1 MTQFPENFND
11 EAVKK
16 FLEEF
21 YQISDTKPEVTE
33 GPSSGENDLYAT
45 SFSEDGLLRLGP
57 NPDKTGYAEIA
68 DFRQTAWKTLTS
80 RKHIIGK
87 VYVFSQND
95 VFLRGT
101 VEYNFKDGSYKKVEW
116 CGNMVFDKE
125 LREKG
130 QVKIKFYHVFF

>member
-1 MTQFPENFND
+1 M
-11 EAVKK
+11 
-16 FLEEF
+16 
-21 YQISDTKPEVTE
+21 
-33 GPSSGENDLYAT
+33 
-45 SFSEDGLLRLGP
+45 RLGP

-130 QVKIKFYHVFF
+130 QVKIKFYHVFFKNTSLKREFYRHELAFISIISILSSMEQDI